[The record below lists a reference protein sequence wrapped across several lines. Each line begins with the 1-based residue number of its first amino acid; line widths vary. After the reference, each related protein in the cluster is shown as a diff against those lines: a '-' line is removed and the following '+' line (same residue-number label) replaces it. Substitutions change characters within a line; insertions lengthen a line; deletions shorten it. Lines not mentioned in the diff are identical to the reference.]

1 MDNSKNP
8 FDILAEQAMKEHRAG
23 KTIDINDLAKQSA
36 RDYVYCPECGTR
48 VIHGSGCVTCPSCGW
63 SLCG

>member
-23 KTIDINDLAKQSA
+23 KTIDINDLAKQS
-36 RDYVYCPECGTR
+36 VYCPECGAP
-48 VIHGSGCVTCPSCGW
+48 VVHESGCVVCPSCGW
-63 SLCG
+63 GMCG